1 MTRFFRHAAGTRLP
15 RHSGKT
21 AARGYP
27 PRRGQKG
34 NTPAKFSRKKCE
46 PVREGPAAETAE
58 DPAGWVA

>member
-1 MTRFFRHAAGTRLP
+1 MTRFLDTLP
-15 RHSGKT
+15 GDVSPGSREKQRPGAT
-21 AARGYP
+21 